1 MAEKYNGQSFDL
13 HEGCARLKVK
23 KNITATMG
31 DIAVLSGGY
40 VTVGSAATSLKIV
53 GTFAEDVD
61 STALANDGDEYNGEI
76 GPQINLSMDKRIFWF
91 DNATGGDAIVQADV
105 GKKAYIDGARKV
117 TDTSTGRSVAGTIFA
132 LSPDAAYVKVALEPL
147 GIGL

>member
-13 HEGCARLKVK
+13 HEGCQRLKVK
-23 KNITATMG
+23 KNITANMG

-61 STALANDGDEYNGEI
+61 STALANDGDEYDGYV
-76 GPQINLSMDKRIFWF
+76 GPQINLVLDRRIFWF
-91 DNATGGDAIVQADV
+91 DNATGGDAIAQADC
-105 GKKAYIDGARKV
+105 GKKAYINGARSV
-117 TDTSTGRSVAGTIFA
+117 TDTSSSRSVAGTILA
-132 LSPDAAYVKVALEPL
+132 LSPDAAYVKVVVEPL

>member
-23 KNITATMG
+23 GGITANMH

-40 VTVGSAATSLKIV
+40 VTVGSAATTLKIV

-61 STALANDGDEYNGEI
+61 TTGASDGDEYNGYI
-76 GPQINLSMDKRIFWF
+76 GPQVNLGIDKRIFWF
-91 DNATGGDAIVQADV
+91 DNATGGDAIAQADC

-117 TDTSTGRSVAGTIFA
+117 TDTSTGRSIAGTILA
-132 LSPDAAYVKVALEPL
+132 LSPDAAYVTVALEPL

>member
-1 MAEKYNGQSFDL
+1 MATTYNGQSFDL
-13 HEGCARLKVK
+13 HEGCQRLKVK
-23 KNITATMG
+23 GDTVAAMH

-53 GTFAEDVD
+53 GTFAEAVD
-61 STALANDGDEYNGEI
+61 TTGAADGAEFDGWL
-76 GPQINLSMDKRIFWF
+76 GPQINLGLDKRIFWF
-91 DNATGGDAIVQADV
+91 DNATAGDAIAQADV
-105 GKKAYIDGARKV
+105 GKKAYINGARSV
-117 TDTSTGRSVAGTIFA
+117 TDTSTSRSTAGTILA

>member
-23 KNITATMG
+23 GGITANMH

-40 VTVGSAATSLKIV
+40 VTVGSAATTLKIV

-61 STALANDGDEYNGEI
+61 TTGASDGDEYNGYI
-76 GPQINLSMDKRIFWF
+76 GPQVNLGIDKRIFWF
-91 DNATGGDAIVQADV
+91 DNATGGDAIAQADC

-117 TDTSTGRSVAGTIFA
+117 TDTSTGRSIAGTILA